1 MHSKKL
7 NDHLLPLVPSVVGS
21 FLGLRFPLRLFGR
34 GEELHTTLALELAR
48 SLARSGCIRFWMVSV
63 VVDEVGRM
71 DGRRTRT
78 TDRLKDGWHWGDFQR
93 TFAHLVEMDVKCVA
107 FRAT

>member
-7 NDHLLPLVPSVVGS
+7 NDHLLPLVSSVVGS

-34 GEELHTTLALELAR
+34 GEELHTTLALELVR
-48 SLARSGCIRFWMVSV
+48 LLARSGRIRFWMVSV

-71 DGRRTRT
+71 DGRTYVRV
-78 TDRLKDGWHWGDFQR
+78 QR
-93 TFAHLVEMDVKCVA
+93 TALKTDGTGGTSNGHLHIWWKWM
-107 FRAT
+107 

>member
-1 MHSKKL
+1 
-7 NDHLLPLVPSVVGS
+7 
-21 FLGLRFPLRLFGR
+21 
-34 GEELHTTLALELAR
+34 
-48 SLARSGCIRFWMVSV
+48 MVSV

-71 DGRRTRT
+71 DGWMDAVRTRT
-78 TDRLKDGWHWGDFQR
+78 ADRLKDGWHWGDFQR